1 MNLNL
6 SLVLVFMLFHA
17 ISFSQ
22 PLFPYRD
29 GKSMQLY
36 VEGLNDT
43 LRMEIYL
50 PREAELAPQRKYPVV
65 FLFDRQN
72 RSNFLY
78 NLQTIDYLTGFANMP
93 PAVLVGVEFPA
104 ARRTK
109 WTLPNN
115 LNGKA
120 DSLLAYFFGP
130 LRKQLEKSCGL
141 AGFNVLIGHSRTA
154 MLSSYALAAYP
165 DQVNAVI
172 AASNS
177 FFDFDTPE
185 QQSLFENYIEQK
197 KRVPGKVQHFY
208 FSSGTDE
215 NGDAHDSS
223 VSKLYSYMRERRFP
237 VNFHWQHYQEKTA
250 HMTVPGLTTGRALN
264 DLFSPFTGAL
274 QQSFGVVKNQVQ
286 KDSVPWSTYQDIYR
300 KASSVLGLELLPDLT
315 FYNSIASAYLNDY
328 TEQFK
333 ERRFAL
339 AAVVL
344 EKGIKDYPE
353 YPGFYS
359 YLASIKLEQ
368 GEKQAAGKLLQQAQL
383 KLENLHFANPDLLQ
397 EEKAMID
404 ELLQLLK

>member
-1 MNLNL
+1 
-6 SLVLVFMLFHA
+6 
-17 ISFSQ
+17 
-22 PLFPYRD
+22 
-29 GKSMQLY
+29 
-36 VEGLNDT
+36 
-43 LRMEIYL
+43 
-50 PREAELAPQRKYPVV
+50 
-65 FLFDRQN
+65 
-72 RSNFLY
+72 
-78 NLQTIDYLTGFANMP
+78 
-93 PAVLVGVEFPA
+93 
-104 ARRTK
+104 
-109 WTLPNN
+109 
-115 LNGKA
+115 
-120 DSLLAYFFGP
+120 
-130 LRKQLEKSCGL
+130 
-141 AGFNVLIGHSRTA
+141 
-154 MLSSYALAAYP
+154 
-165 DQVNAVI
+165 
-172 AASNS
+172 
-177 FFDFDTPE
+177 
-185 QQSLFENYIEQK
+185 
-197 KRVPGKVQHFY
+197 
-208 FSSGTDE
+208 
-215 NGDAHDSS
+215 
-223 VSKLYSYMRERRFP
+223 MRERRFP

-300 KASSVLGLELLPDLT
+300 RASSVLGLELLPDLT

-344 EKGIKDYPE
+344 EKGIKDYTE

-383 KLENLHFANPDLLQ
+383 KLENLHFANPELLQ